1 MTYLIKK
8 HIQSARLSLTAMS
21 QTELALYQNLYADP
35 VTMQYI
41 GPCFDKAQS
50 AVFFQNCLKKIAK
63 ADSGWHFFAIVLH
76 QQQNAIGFIS
86 LIQKPFAQA
95 PFELGIILSAEARGL
110 GYADEAL
117 TALFLH
123 CFIDAKIPALLA
135 CVDPRNKGAV
145 KHIQHFGFVEAPA
158 ELKKSPELNSYL
170 LHATAGNIAYLQG
183 LRQQFSGQPLCEQQL
198 CEQQTGNNTAQAQPQ
213 TAVASA

>member
-1 MTYLIKK
+1 MTYPIEKY
-8 HIQSARLSLTAMS
+8 IQSARLTLSAMAE
-21 QTELALYQNLYADP
+21 TELSLYQNLYADP

-41 GPCFDKAQS
+41 GPCFDKTQS
-50 AVFFQNCLKKIAK
+50 AVFFQNCLKRIAK
-63 ADSGWHFFAIVLH
+63 ADSGWHFFAIQLH
-76 QQQNAIGFIS
+76 QQQEAIGFIS
-86 LIQKPFAQA
+86 LIQKPFTQA

-123 CFIDAKIPALLA
+123 CFIQARIPALLA

-145 KHIQHFGFVEAPA
+145 KHIQHFGFVDAPL

-170 LHATAGNIAYLQG
+170 LHNNAGNIAYLQG
-183 LRQQFSGQPLCEQQL
+183 LCEQFAGQQVRT
-198 CEQQTGNNTAQAQPQ
+198 EQSAKAAQPAQPQ
-213 TAVASA
+213 AGAELLAQA